1 MRKSFLSFMLLA
13 ATAASAQENPLWM
26 RYPSISPDGSKIA
39 FAYKGDIF
47 CVDVNG
53 GEARQLTTNP
63 AYDYKPVWSPDGS
76 KIAFAS
82 NREGGFDVYVMDAR
96 GGEPRR
102 LTTNSAGEIPVTW
115 RDNNHIVFQ
124 SSVMPTAESIIFA
137 GNFVEEYVV
146 DLDGHRP
153 TLFSTLQMDDISI
166 NTRGEVL
173 YHDNKGYEDKWRK
186 HHTSPI
192 ARDIWLEK
200 DGTFKKLTSFAGEDR
215 NPVWAADGESYYYLS
230 EQDGTFNIYKNKVAG
245 GSPQQLTRFSGNP
258 VRFLSSSKDGKLC
271 FGYDGEIYTL
281 VKGGQPSKVK
291 VNIVADRNDRDLVR
305 QINSYG
311 ATEISVSPSGKEVA
325 FVMHGD
331 VYVTSVEYRTTKRLT
346 DTPEQERDICF
357 APDGRSV
364 VYASERGGVWQ
375 IYVTSIK
382 DKDEK
387 SFTYATQI
395 TEERLTNSMA
405 TSQMPKYSPDGKMV
419 AFFENRGDLRV
430 IDVKSKD
437 ILTVL
442 DGKNNYS
449 YSDGDLWFEWS
460 PDSRWLLSSYMG
472 GGGWNS
478 NDIALVD
485 ASGKK
490 DPVNLSNSGYTDTGG
505 RWVLDGKAILFAS
518 DRAGYRSHGSWGAEY
533 DAYLMFLD
541 LDAYDHF
548 CMTKEEAEIAD
559 KNDKDKKKEEEK
571 KEKDEKKK
579 KDDEEVKVEKVKPL
593 EFDIENCRDRIVRL
607 TNNSSRLS
615 DAVLSKD
622 GKKLYYITRFEAGN
636 DLWEKDLREG
646 KTKILVK
653 GVGYGGM
660 QMDKDG
666 KNVFLCGNGIKKI
679 DLGNG
684 SSKNIDF
691 EAWFNMKPYEERQY
705 LFDHIWRQVKD
716 KFYDVNLHGVDWE
729 AKRKTYERF
738 LPYINNNFDFAEML
752 SEMLGELNASHTGC
766 RYYASGASLR
776 TASLGLFL
784 DEKWE
789 GDGLK
794 IKEVIKRGPF
804 AVKKTGV
811 KPGDI
816 IESIDGVKIL
826 AGDDYNALLDGKDH
840 KPVRI
845 GVKGKKEDIIIK
857 PISSGELEELLY
869 KRWVDR
875 NRAFVDSISGGRIAY
890 VHVKAMDS
898 ESFRKVYEELLS
910 ENNRNRDA
918 VVVDERHNGGGW
930 LHDDLC
936 TLLAGKEYQQF
947 VPRDKYIGRDP
958 YNKWTKPSCVL
969 ICEDDYSNGHGFP
982 WVYKELGIGKLIGTP
997 VAGTMTAVWWERLM
1011 DSSLVF
1017 GIPQVGCRDMRGV
1030 YGENTTLNPDIEVYN
1045 TPEDYNNGYDRQLER
1060 AVREMMKK

>member
-230 EQDGTFNIYKNKVAG
+230 EQDGTFNIYINKVAG

-387 SFTYATQI
+387 SFTYATQL

-738 LPYINNNFDFAEML
+738 LPYINNNFDFAEMI

-766 RYYASGASLR
+766 RYYASGSAMR
-776 TASLGLFL
+776 TASLGLFF
-784 DEKWE
+784 DEKWD

-804 AVKKTGV
+804 AVKNTGV
-811 KPGDI
+811 KAGDI
-816 IESIDGVKIL
+816 IESIDGVKIM
-826 AGDDYNALLDGKDH
+826 AGDDYNALLDGKAR

-845 GVKGKKEDIIIK
+845 GVKGKKEDIIVK

-936 TLLAGKEYQQF
+936 TLLSGKEYQQF

-1030 YGENTTLNPDIEVYN
+1030 YGENTTLHPDIEVYN
-1045 TPEDYNNGYDRQLER
+1045 TPEDYINGYDRQLER

>member
-230 EQDGTFNIYKNKVAG
+230 EQDGTFNIYINKVAG

-387 SFTYATQI
+387 SFAYATQL

-548 CMTKEEAEIAD
+548 RMTKEEAEIAD

-766 RYYASGASLR
+766 RYYASGSAMR
-776 TASLGLFL
+776 TASLGLFF
-784 DEKWE
+784 DEKWD

-804 AVKKTGV
+804 AVKNTGV
-811 KPGDI
+811 KAGDI
-816 IESIDGVKIL
+816 IESIDGVKIM
-826 AGDDYNALLDGKDH
+826 AGDDYNALLDGKAR

-910 ENNRNRDA
+910 ESNRNRDA

-1045 TPEDYNNGYDRQLER
+1045 TPEDYINGYDRQLER

>member
-230 EQDGTFNIYKNKVAG
+230 EQDGTFNIYINKVAG

-387 SFTYATQI
+387 SFTYATQL

-490 DPVNLSNSGYTDTGG
+490 APVNLSNSGYTDTGG

-548 CMTKEEAEIAD
+548 RMTKEEAEIAD

-738 LPYINNNFDFAEML
+738 LPYINNNFDFAEMI

-766 RYYASGASLR
+766 RYYASGSAMR
-776 TASLGLFL
+776 TASLGLFF
-784 DEKWE
+784 DEKWD

-804 AVKKTGV
+804 AVKNTGV
-811 KPGDI
+811 KAGDI
-816 IESIDGVKIL
+816 IESIDGVKIM
-826 AGDDYNALLDGKDH
+826 AGDDYNALLDGKAR

-845 GVKGKKEDIIIK
+845 GVKGKKEDIIVK

-910 ENNRNRDA
+910 ESNRNRDA

-1045 TPEDYNNGYDRQLER
+1045 TPEDYINGYDRQLER

>member
-82 NREGGFDVYVMDAR
+82 NREGGFDVYVMDAK

-230 EQDGTFNIYKNKVAG
+230 EQDGTFNIYINKVAG

-387 SFTYATQI
+387 SFTYATQL

-766 RYYASGASLR
+766 RYYASGSAMR
-776 TASLGLFL
+776 TASLGLFF
-784 DEKWE
+784 DEKWD

-804 AVKKTGV
+804 AVKNTGV
-811 KPGDI
+811 KAGDI
-816 IESIDGVKIL
+816 IESIDGVKIM
-826 AGDDYNALLDGKDH
+826 AGDDYNALLDGKAR

-910 ENNRNRDA
+910 ESNRNRDA

-1045 TPEDYNNGYDRQLER
+1045 TPEDYINGYDRQLER

>member
-82 NREGGFDVYVMDAR
+82 NREGGFDVYVMDAK

-230 EQDGTFNIYKNKVAG
+230 EQDGTFNIYINNVAG

-258 VRFLSSSKDGKLC
+258 VRFLSTSKDGKLC

-291 VNIVADRNDRDLVR
+291 VNIVADRNDRELVR

-387 SFTYATQI
+387 SFTYATQL

-548 CMTKEEAEIAD
+548 RMTKEEAEIAD
-559 KNDKDKKKEEEK
+559 KNDKDK
-571 KEKDEKKK
+571 
-579 KDDEEVKVEKVKPL
+579 
-593 EFDIENCRDRIVRL
+593 
-607 TNNSSRLS
+607 
-615 DAVLSKD
+615 
-622 GKKLYYITRFEAGN
+622 
-636 DLWEKDLREG
+636 
-646 KTKILVK
+646 
-653 GVGYGGM
+653 
-660 QMDKDG
+660 
-666 KNVFLCGNGIKKI
+666 
-679 DLGNG
+679 
-684 SSKNIDF
+684 
-691 EAWFNMKPYEERQY
+691 
-705 LFDHIWRQVKD
+705 
-716 KFYDVNLHGVDWE
+716 
-729 AKRKTYERF
+729 
-738 LPYINNNFDFAEML
+738 
-752 SEMLGELNASHTGC
+752 
-766 RYYASGASLR
+766 
-776 TASLGLFL
+776 
-784 DEKWE
+784 
-789 GDGLK
+789 
-794 IKEVIKRGPF
+794 
-804 AVKKTGV
+804 
-811 KPGDI
+811 
-816 IESIDGVKIL
+816 
-826 AGDDYNALLDGKDH
+826 
-840 KPVRI
+840 
-845 GVKGKKEDIIIK
+845 
-857 PISSGELEELLY
+857 
-869 KRWVDR
+869 
-875 NRAFVDSISGGRIAY
+875 
-890 VHVKAMDS
+890 
-898 ESFRKVYEELLS
+898 
-910 ENNRNRDA
+910 
-918 VVVDERHNGGGW
+918 
-930 LHDDLC
+930 
-936 TLLAGKEYQQF
+936 
-947 VPRDKYIGRDP
+947 
-958 YNKWTKPSCVL
+958 
-969 ICEDDYSNGHGFP
+969 
-982 WVYKELGIGKLIGTP
+982 
-997 VAGTMTAVWWERLM
+997 
-1011 DSSLVF
+1011 
-1017 GIPQVGCRDMRGV
+1017 
-1030 YGENTTLNPDIEVYN
+1030 
-1045 TPEDYNNGYDRQLER
+1045 
-1060 AVREMMKK
+1060 